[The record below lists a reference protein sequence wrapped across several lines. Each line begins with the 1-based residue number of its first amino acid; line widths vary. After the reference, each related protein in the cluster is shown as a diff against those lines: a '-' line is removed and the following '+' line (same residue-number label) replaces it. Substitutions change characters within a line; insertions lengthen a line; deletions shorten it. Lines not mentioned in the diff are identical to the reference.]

1 MEAILKKEQRN
12 GYLFLFVQKIFN
24 GEDEGGYMQRANEY
38 ERKFRGGDWG
48 VKYILRGPCIDWGI
62 ILLKPDQNMGAHGHR
77 EVEETFYFIKGS
89 PKILVNDV
97 EYRVKEGDVFRLEP
111 LEKHDIVNDTR
122 EEAKLIFVKTPYLP
136 QDKIT
141 Y

>member
-1 MEAILKKEQRN
+1 ME
-12 GYLFLFVQKIFN
+12 KI
-24 GEDEGGYMQRANEY
+24 NEH
-38 ERKFRGGDWG
+38 ECKFRGGDWG
-48 VKYILRGPCIDWGI
+48 VKYILRGPYIDWGVLI
-62 ILLKPDQNMGAHGHR
+62 LKPGQTMGAHGHQ

-97 EYRVKEGDVFRLEP
+97 KYNVKEGDAFRIEP
-111 LEKHDIVNDTR
+111 LEKHDIVNNTQ
-122 EEAKLIFVKTPYLP
+122 EEVKVVFIKTPYLP

>member
-1 MEAILKKEQRN
+1 ME
-12 GYLFLFVQKIFN
+12 KI
-24 GEDEGGYMQRANEY
+24 NENKC
-38 ERKFRGGDWG
+38 KFRGGDWG
-48 VKYILRGPCIDWGI
+48 VKYILRGPRIDWGI
-62 ILLKPDQNMGAHGHR
+62 ILLKPGKTMGAHGHQ

-97 EYRVKEGDVFRLEP
+97 EYRVKEGDAFRLEL
-111 LEKHDIVNDTR
+111 LEKHDIVNDTQ
-122 EEAKLIFVKTPYLP
+122 EEVKMIFIKTPYLP

>member
-1 MEAILKKEQRN
+1 
-12 GYLFLFVQKIFN
+12 
-24 GEDEGGYMQRANEY
+24 MQRINEH
-38 ERKFRGGDWG
+38 ECKFRGGDWG
-48 VKYILRGPCIDWGI
+48 VKYILKGPQIDWGL
-62 ILLKPDQNMGAHGHR
+62 ILLKPGQTMGAHGHQ

-97 EYRVKEGDVFRLEP
+97 EYKTKEGDAFRIEP
-111 LEKHDIVNDTR
+111 LEKHDIVNDTPN
-122 EEAKLIFVKTPYLP
+122 EVKVVFIKTPYFP

>member
-1 MEAILKKEQRN
+1 
-12 GYLFLFVQKIFN
+12 
-24 GEDEGGYMQRANEY
+24 MQRINEN
-38 ERKFRGGDWG
+38 ECKFRGGDWG
-48 VKYILRGPCIDWGI
+48 VKYILRGPCIDWGL
-62 ILLKPDQNMGAHGHR
+62 ILLKPGQTTGAHGHK

-97 EYRVKEGDVFRLEP
+97 EYRVKEGDAFRIEP

-122 EEAKLIFVKTPYLP
+122 EEVKLIFIKTPYLP
-136 QDKIT
+136 EDKIS